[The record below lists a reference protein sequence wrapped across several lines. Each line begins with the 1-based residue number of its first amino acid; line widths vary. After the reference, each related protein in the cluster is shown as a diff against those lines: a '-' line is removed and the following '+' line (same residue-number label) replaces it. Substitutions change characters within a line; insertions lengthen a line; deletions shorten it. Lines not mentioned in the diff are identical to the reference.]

1 MITNENY
8 TDIQILQNHDFE
20 MVITFDD
27 LDIKD
32 GHHFAAVIAKD
43 KKHSTFTGPNLSG
56 GSYSSS
62 DAMNVV
68 ELEIE
73 ADRSADTVTI
83 SLPADATQYFT
94 DDFEGVW
101 DLVQKD
107 TTGEDVVY
115 TRQVQGDVI
124 VSSGVTRLDDT
135 FTASVV

>member
-1 MITNENY
+1 MIYNESY

-20 MVITFDD
+20 VEISFDD
-27 LDIKD
+27 LNIVE
-32 GHHFAAVIAKD
+32 GHSFAAVIAKD
-43 KKHSTFTGPNLSG
+43 KEHSTFTGPNLSG
-56 GSYSSS
+56 GTYSSS

-83 SLPADATQYFT
+83 SLPASATRYFT

-107 TTGEDVVY
+107 TTGEGTVY